1 MSALE
6 HAVPERFFSDPNQC
20 NLQGATTHTAG
31 LPDCPQGISAV
42 KALGI
47 AAAQGQRIYTITQKV
62 YNDNA
67 GIVNT
72 ALSAHSHDTQ
82 SRVQR
87 SLDAGYEVTIHESPI
102 TESGWT
108 GAGYIQ
114 IDPATGGGGLHH

>member
-1 MSALE
+1 M
-6 HAVPERFFSDPNQC
+6 PW
-20 NLQGATTHTAG
+20 
-31 LPDCPQGISAV
+31 
-42 KALGI
+42 
-47 AAAQGQRIYTITQKV
+47 QRIYTITQKV
-62 YNDNA
+62 YNDNP

-82 SRVQR
+82 SRVQQ

-114 IDPATGGGGLHH
+114 IDPATGAGAYTIEGGVMVVLFLFSYLLYCLRSFLYFSRCLQELLRYG